1 MGESIVIG
9 LGLDPVRWTVD
20 LSGLSSFFFVREK
33 DDRCGRCGNLAFFAR
48 FPNPCGRVLCVHRG
62 GSVHI
67 VFDLAE
73 MFDRVIAFVTMAL
86 GRKKEIPE

>member
-1 MGESIVIG
+1 VV
-9 LGLDPVRWTVD
+9 LL
-20 LSGLSSFFFVREK
+20 FVLLLLLEHN

-67 VFDLAE
+67 VFDVAGIIVAAAP
-73 MFDRVIAFVTMAL
+73 VIASPR
-86 GRKKEIPE
+86 GIPQ